1 MRRTVPIAPFAA
13 AAALAAKSGLFRM
26 PRERPAVSMLIAS
39 PALDC
44 ITGHRM
50 IVGGAM
56 ALI

>member
-13 AAALAAKSGLFRM
+13 AAALAATSGLFQTAK
-26 PRERPAVSMLIAS
+26 ERPAVSTLIAS